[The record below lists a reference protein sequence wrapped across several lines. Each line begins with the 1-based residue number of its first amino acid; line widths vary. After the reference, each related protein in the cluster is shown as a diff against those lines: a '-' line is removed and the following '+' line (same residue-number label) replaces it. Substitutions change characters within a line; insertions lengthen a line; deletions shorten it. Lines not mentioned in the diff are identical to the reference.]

1 MNLCGLFSV
10 CQPSVGVLNRSAS
23 GGSAGGMLDR
33 SRMAL
38 CAFTFLF
45 LSLNPLAALL
55 CSPDSSSAANTAA
68 TTTHSAG
75 RSVLGIDIA
84 GMGGINAV
92 RKGDRMMTP
101 SLKIPVV
108 E

>member
-1 MNLCGLFSV
+1 MLDK
-10 CQPSVGVLNRSAS
+10 QEA

-55 CSPDSSSAANTAA
+55 CSSGSSSAGGAAA
-68 TTTHSAG
+68 TATHHAG
-75 RSVLGIDIA
+75 RNVLGVDIA
-84 GMGGINAV
+84 GTEMFWNLDIF
-92 RKGDRMMTP
+92 M
-101 SLKIPVV
+101 
-108 E
+108 

>member
-1 MNLCGLFSV
+1 M
-10 CQPSVGVLNRSAS
+10 CQPNMGMLDQSTA

-55 CSPDSSSAANTAA
+55 CSSGGSTSGRTEAMS
-68 TTTHSAG
+68 THHTG
-75 RSVLGIDIA
+75 RSVLGVDVA
-84 GMGGINAV
+84 GTEWG
-92 RKGDRMMTP
+92 KCWEEDR
-101 SLKIPVV
+101 
-108 E
+108 